1 MASKI
6 GTRELLAMQPGT
18 IIWDSIVRGFNA
30 RRQFSEVVTFSV
42 YFRTQE
48 GQQRFLKIGRFPVFT
63 PAEARKQAIRILQ
76 NVALGKDPAA
86 EREALRSAPTVS
98 ELCDDYSANV
108 NGKKASTVKSDNSR
122 IKLHIKPKLGKFRVC
137 AVTSEMVET
146 FMHSMSPAS
155 GKRSVALLG
164 AIFTWA
170 IKRKM
175 VVVNPCHGIE
185 KPADAVKTRRLSV
198 DEYAQL
204 GSALHGDNVAKDIFL
219 FLAVSGWRSSEA
231 RLLKFSEL
239 DLDRRVAS
247 LSDTKS
253 GQSIRPLNKIA
264 IEIILTQPRTSHYV
278 FGLQNGAPQ
287 LTS

>member
-1 MASKI
+1 
-6 GTRELLAMQPGT
+6 
-18 IIWDSIVRGFNA
+18 
-30 RRQFSEVVTFSV
+30 
-42 YFRTQE
+42 
-48 GQQRFLKIGRFPVFT
+48 
-63 PAEARKQAIRILQ
+63 
-76 NVALGKDPAA
+76 
-86 EREALRSAPTVS
+86 
-98 ELCDDYSANV
+98 
-108 NGKKASTVKSDNSR
+108 
-122 IKLHIKPKLGKFRVC
+122 
-137 AVTSEMVET
+137 
-146 FMHSMSPAS
+146 MHSMSPAS

-264 IEIILTQPRTSHYV
+264 IEIILTEPRTSHYV
-278 FGLQNGAPQ
+278 FGLQNGAPLNKLDYHWSRLLMPKDVTAHTMRHSIASLAGDMGLPDHTISKLLGHRQ
-287 LTS
+287 NSITSRYIHIEKSVIEAADKVAEETLRLMRA